1 MLNSLR
7 SRLIVLLAL
16 ALLPASTLAIMQAL
30 ANYEQVKALTERNL
44 LQSSAIVAT
53 EEKNEIVAARGALER
68 LAGLRAVVAFTP
80 GGCGQALLRLRAES
94 RNRYTDLMVMRLDGV
109 VACAT
114 SLDEPASFADSEWFI
129 RTLKNDAFTV
139 TGNVA
144 LPGNEPTALLAS
156 LPLRRQSGE
165 IVGMVGLVLR
175 PTWLKDVLRQED
187 GEALANTSVALLD
200 RRGTVMAESAA
211 GAADGE
217 WMPAT
222 FVIGAR
228 LSGNAQVFQTE
239 GRDGVERIFA
249 LAPLYEQQ
257 VYIVLGGVAGR
268 LLADPSLHLIA
279 GLAYPILMWVI
290 AIAVAWFAVD
300 HLVLRQILRLRRT
313 ASAYAEG
320 HFEART
326 AGLEDAPE
334 EIRDLGRTMHNMADV
349 ISLHESE
356 LRKSLQEQ
364 KTLLREVYHRVKNNL
379 QVVSSLVNLQVSRA
393 TNQHERVAL
402 RTTQDRIHALS
413 MVHSNLYDAPE
424 LHRIKLKEFVPQL
437 CEYLRHAQGEQA
449 ENVRMEFDIDP
460 VLSEPERA
468 VPLALLITEVVTNAL
483 KHGWPGGEAGRLA
496 ISLKRDPEEALVMT
510 ITDDGSTT
518 ESAAAESLGGRL
530 IHAFAKQLGGT
541 VQIESGG
548 ASGFRL
554 TLRLPAP

>member
-1 MLNSLR
+1 
-7 SRLIVLLAL
+7 
-16 ALLPASTLAIMQAL
+16 
-30 ANYEQVKALTERNL
+30 
-44 LQSSAIVAT
+44 
-53 EEKNEIVAARGALER
+53 
-68 LAGLRAVVAFTP
+68 
-80 GGCGQALLRLRAES
+80 
-94 RNRYTDLMVMRLDGV
+94 
-109 VACAT
+109 
-114 SLDEPASFADSEWFI
+114 
-129 RTLKNDAFTV
+129 
-139 TGNVA
+139 
-144 LPGNEPTALLAS
+144 
-156 LPLRRQSGE
+156 
-165 IVGMVGLVLR
+165 
-175 PTWLKDVLRQED
+175 
-187 GEALANTSVALLD
+187 
-200 RRGTVMAESAA
+200 
-211 GAADGE
+211 
-217 WMPAT
+217 
-222 FVIGAR
+222 
-228 LSGNAQVFQTE
+228 
-239 GRDGVERIFA
+239 
-249 LAPLYEQQ
+249 
-257 VYIVLGGVAGR
+257 VLGGVPGH

-279 GLAYPILMWVI
+279 GLAYPVLMWVI

-424 LHRIKLKEFVPQL
+424 LHRIKLAEFVPQL
-437 CEYLRHAQGEQA
+437 CEYLRQAQGEQA
-449 ENVRMEFDIDP
+449 EHVRMEFDIDP

-483 KHGWPGGEAGRLA
+483 KHGWPGGEAGLLA
-496 ISLKRDPEEALVMT
+496 ISLKRNPDKALVMT

-518 ESAAAESLGGRL
+518 ESASAESLGGRL

-541 VQIESGG
+541 VQIESWGV
-548 ASGFRL
+548 SGFRL